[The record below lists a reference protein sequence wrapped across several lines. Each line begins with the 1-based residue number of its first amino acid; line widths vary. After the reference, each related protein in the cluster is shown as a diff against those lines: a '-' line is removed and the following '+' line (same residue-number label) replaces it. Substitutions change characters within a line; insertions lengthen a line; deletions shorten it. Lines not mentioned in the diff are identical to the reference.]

1 MMTKGFAPPTEIKT
15 KKFWLAAFTQDNED
29 DPFKTVRLMV
39 PRKSTES
46 AIKHAVKAGK
56 KWMDTDDSI
65 WEVLIH
71 DGPDE
76 IPSTG
81 DAILARLSR
90 EQFKESTEL
99 TGAEDWMERY
109 DEALNQLAK

>member
-1 MMTKGFAPPTEIKT
+1 MTKGFGIPGKTKT
-15 KKFWLAAFTQDNED
+15 KKFWLAAFTQDNDD
-29 DPFKTVRLMV
+29 DPLMTTRIEV

-46 AIKHAVKAGK
+46 ALKQAVQIGK
-56 KWMDTDDSI
+56 QWIDSDQVI

-76 IPSTG
+76 VPATG
-81 DAILARLSR
+81 DAMLARLSR

-99 TGAEDWMERY
+99 VT
-109 DEALNQLAK
+109 